1 MTSPSDSTASSDST
15 TSRPPYDLA
24 TADHDYPPWRGRP
37 HNTILIC
44 THPRSGS
51 TLLGEALYFAGG
63 LGCPLEYFHAGFRP
77 GLAARWAAP
86 GIDDYIRAVHGN
98 RTGPDGLLAVK
109 LFWRDVQELAQE
121 VDPARFAV
129 LDGALPEA
137 LSPAVYRDL
146 AALLATIF
154 PAPTFVHLHRRD
166 RLRQAISAL
175 FASET
180 GKWREIPESGSGK
193 DGIVPRTEPGLD
205 PEFDVERLDRLIG
218 YADFCH
224 GHWRNL
230 FAAIG
235 TAPHDVAYEQLIT
248 DYRHIVGGLFAE
260 LGSNAEPPAIRMRRQ
275 ADARSEAFV
284 LRYLRERATRP
295 TDAAR

>member
-1 MTSPSDSTASSDST
+1 M
-15 TSRPPYDLA
+15 
-24 TADHDYPPWRGRP
+24 
-37 HNTILIC
+37 
-44 THPRSGS
+44 
-51 TLLGEALYFAGG
+51 LGEALYFAGG

-77 GLAARWAAP
+77 SLAARWAAP
-86 GIDDYIRAVHGN
+86 DIERYISAVHGN
-98 RTGPDGLLAVK
+98 RTDPGGLLAVK
-109 LFWRDVQELAQE
+109 LFWRDIQELAQE
-121 VDPARFAV
+121 IDPERFAV

-146 AALLATIF
+146 AALLATVF
-154 PAPTFVHLHRRD
+154 PAPTFVHLRRRD

-180 GKWREIPESGSGK
+180 GKWREIPEMAPGI
-193 DGIVPRTEPGLD
+193 DGPTPHTRPD
-205 PEFDVERLDRLIG
+205 FDIERLDRLIG

-235 TAPHDVAYEQLIT
+235 ATPHDVVYEQLVAE
-248 DYRHIVGGLFAE
+248 YRHTIGSLFTK
-260 LGSNAEPPAIRMRRQ
+260 LGSDAEPPAIRMQRQ

-284 LRYLRERATRP
+284 LRYLREC
-295 TDAAR
+295 AARPVAVP